1 MVCLFRLF
9 GVSLFSLVKVE
20 IDGQKFQ
27 GTGSNKKVA
36 KAYAALAALEKLFPE
51 GSVSEAAKKKKA
63 MVKEPHLLSL

>member
-1 MVCLFRLF
+1 M
-9 GVSLFSLVKVE
+9 E

-51 GSVSEAAKKKKA
+51 GSNLEANKKKKMA
-63 MVKEPHLLSL
+63 PMVHRFFAVFSEIL